1 MSPEDL
7 ESHVPQDVAKALV
20 EDVGSGD
27 ITAELISEETQATA
41 TVITREDCVV
51 CGLLW
56 FNEVFHQLDHGISI
70 DWHARDGDRVKANT
84 VLCTLTGPA
93 RTLLTGERTALN
105 FLQSLSGTATI
116 AAQYADAVAGTG
128 AKVLDTRKTI
138 PGLRHAQKYAVK
150 CGGCMNHRLGL
161 YDAYLIKENHIQAA
175 GSIGAAIKRAR
186 NLYEQ
191 KPVEIEVENLEQLE
205 EALQAGADTV
215 LLDNFDVNTLRKAVK
230 LNNGRAKLE
239 ASGGITLANIRSVA
253 ETGVDY
259 ISTGDLTKHIR
270 AIDLSMRF
278 QS

>member
-1 MSPEDL
+1 MSPDDL

-27 ITAELISEETQATA
+27 ITAELIGEDTQANA

-51 CGLLW
+51 CGRFW
-56 FNEVFHQLDHGISI
+56 FDEVFQQLDHGITI
-70 DWHARDGDRVKANT
+70 NWHVTDGERVTANT

-128 AKVLDTRKTI
+128 AQVLDTRKTI

-150 CGGCMNHRLGL
+150 CGGCRNHRLGL

-175 GSIGAAIKRAR
+175 GSITAAIKRAR
-186 NLYEQ
+186 ELYAD
-191 KPVEIEVENLEQLE
+191 KPVEVEVEHLDQLD

-215 LLDNFDVNTLRKAVK
+215 LLDNFDIETLRQAVT
-230 LNNGRAKLE
+230 LNKGRAKLE
-239 ASGGITLANIRSVA
+239 ASGGITLDNIRAVA

-259 ISTGDLTKHIR
+259 ISTGVLTKHVR

-278 QS
+278 Q

>member
-1 MSPEDL
+1 VSPDDL

-27 ITAELISEETQATA
+27 ITAELIGEDTQANA

-51 CGLLW
+51 CGRFW
-56 FNEVFHQLDHGISI
+56 FDEVFQQLDHGITI
-70 DWHARDGDRVKANT
+70 NWHVTDGERVTANT

-128 AKVLDTRKTI
+128 AQVLDTRKTI

-150 CGGCMNHRLGL
+150 CGGCRNHRLGL

-175 GSIGAAIKRAR
+175 GSITAAIKRAR
-186 NLYEQ
+186 ELYAD
-191 KPVEIEVENLEQLE
+191 KPVEVEVEHLDQLD

-215 LLDNFDVNTLRKAVK
+215 LLDNFDIETLRQAVT
-230 LNNGRAKLE
+230 LNKGRAKLE
-239 ASGGITLANIRSVA
+239 ASGGITLDNIRAVA

-259 ISTGDLTKHIR
+259 ISTGVLTKHVR

-278 QS
+278 Q

>member
-1 MSPEDL
+1 MSPDDL

-27 ITAELISEETQATA
+27 ITAELIGEDTQANA

-51 CGLLW
+51 CGRFW
-56 FNEVFHQLDHGISI
+56 FDEVFQQLDHGITI
-70 DWHARDGDRVKANT
+70 NWHVTDGERVTANT

-128 AKVLDTRKTI
+128 AQVLDTRKTI

-150 CGGCMNHRLGL
+150 CGGCRNHRLGL

-175 GSIGAAIKRAR
+175 GSITAAIKRAR
-186 NLYEQ
+186 DLYAD
-191 KPVEIEVENLEQLE
+191 KPVEVEVEHLDQLD

-215 LLDNFDVNTLRKAVK
+215 LLDNFDIETLRQAVT
-230 LNNGRAKLE
+230 LNKGRAKLE
-239 ASGGITLANIRSVA
+239 ASGGITLDNIRAVA

-259 ISTGDLTKHIR
+259 ISTGVLTKHVR

-278 QS
+278 Q